1 MEFISIIIFGGIV
14 FLIWYFCGGS
24 SNQSKRSTDKN
35 NSSTNKLYPDLSN
48 LQKSKASMQQNSI
61 WNMFGGGGSDY
72 NAILDKFTSLEEV
85 QNAIRQAGLESCN
98 LIFGMDYTA
107 SNLQQ
112 GMRTFGG
119 RSLHQIV
126 PYEMNPYQRTD
137 NIDCGNFIF
146 RLHIHVSKNIYIYHV
161 YLHVSHNLYKVLKI
175 TLIHVNLEREIK
187 FSQSARIDFTVS
199 NLHQGRITF
208 GGNSLHAIEPRFMNP
223 YQQVICIL
231 GETLEPFDDDG
242 IIPAF
247 GFGDASTKD
256 RSVFSFRSQGY
267 CNGFHD
273 VLNAYNELTPN
284 VRLSGP
290 TSFAPL
296 IRQAIDTVKKTKS
309 YHILVI
315 VADGQVTNERET
327 IDAIVEASR
336 WPLSIVMVGVGDG
349 PWETMEEFDDRI
361 PARKFDNFQFVEFH
375 KIMSTAR
382 NPQAAFAL
390 HALMEIP
397 DQYKLVKKHG
407 LLNF

>member
-1 MEFISIIIFGGIV
+1 MEFISIVIFCGIV
-14 FLIWYFCGGS
+14 FIIWYFCGGS
-24 SNQSKRSTDKN
+24 SNQSNRATDKN
-35 NSSTNKLYPDLSN
+35 NSSTNKLYPDLSSQ
-48 LQKSKASMQQNSI
+48 QKSKANMQHNSI

-72 NAILDKFTSLEEV
+72 NAIMDKFSSLEEV

-98 LIFGMDYTA
+98 LIFGIDY
-107 SNLQQ
+107 
-112 GMRTFGG
+112 
-119 RSLHQIV
+119 
-126 PYEMNPYQRTD
+126 
-137 NIDCGNFIF
+137 
-146 RLHIHVSKNIYIYHV
+146 
-161 YLHVSHNLYKVLKI
+161 
-175 TLIHVNLEREIK
+175 
-187 FSQSARIDFTVS
+187 TVS
-199 NLHQGRITF
+199 NLHQGRSTF

-349 PWETMEEFDDRI
+349 PWDTMEQFDDRI

>member
-1 MEFISIIIFGGIV
+1 MKEKNRLNFQFTHR
-14 FLIWYFCGGS
+14 LIRKYIT
-24 SNQSKRSTDKN
+24 KKVHI
-35 NSSTNKLYPDLSN
+35 DLSS
-48 LQKSKASMQQNSI
+48 LQKSKANMQHNSI

-72 NAILDKFTSLEEV
+72 NAIMDKFSSLEEV

-126 PYEMNPYQRTD
+126 PYEMNPYQR
-137 NIDCGNFIF
+137 
-146 RLHIHVSKNIYIYHV
+146 V
-161 YLHVSHNLYKVLKI
+161 YY
-175 TLIHVNLEREIK
+175 
-187 FSQSARIDFTVS
+187 TVS
-199 NLHQGRITF
+199 NLHQGRSTF

-349 PWETMEEFDDRI
+349 PWDTMEQFDDRI

>member
-1 MEFISIIIFGGIV
+1 MKEKNRLNFQFTHR
-14 FLIWYFCGGS
+14 LIRKYIT
-24 SNQSKRSTDKN
+24 KKVHI
-35 NSSTNKLYPDLSN
+35 DLSS
-48 LQKSKASMQQNSI
+48 LQKSKANMQHNSI

-72 NAILDKFTSLEEV
+72 NAIMDKFSSLEEV

-126 PYEMNPYQRTD
+126 PYEMNPYQR
-137 NIDCGNFIF
+137 
-146 RLHIHVSKNIYIYHV
+146 
-161 YLHVSHNLYKVLKI
+161 
-175 TLIHVNLEREIK
+175 
-187 FSQSARIDFTVS
+187 
-199 NLHQGRITF
+199 
-208 GGNSLHAIEPRFMNP
+208 
-223 YQQVICIL
+223 VICIL

-349 PWETMEEFDDRI
+349 PWDTMEQFDDRI

>member
-24 SNQSKRSTDKN
+24 SNQSKRATDKN

-98 LIFGMDYTA
+98 LIFG
-107 SNLQQ
+107 
-112 GMRTFGG
+112 
-119 RSLHQIV
+119 
-126 PYEMNPYQRTD
+126 
-137 NIDCGNFIF
+137 
-146 RLHIHVSKNIYIYHV
+146 
-161 YLHVSHNLYKVLKI
+161 
-175 TLIHVNLEREIK
+175 
-187 FSQSARIDFTVS
+187 IDFTVS

-296 IRQAIDTVKKTKS
+296 IRQAIDTVKK
-309 YHILVI
+309 L
-315 VADGQVTNERET
+315 NL
-327 IDAIVEASR
+327 
-336 WPLSIVMVGVGDG
+336 WPLSIIMVGVGDG

>member
-24 SNQSKRSTDKN
+24 SNQSKGATDKN

-48 LQKSKASMQQNSI
+48 LQKSKASMQQNSV

-126 PYEMNPYQRTD
+126 PYEMNPYQR
-137 NIDCGNFIF
+137 
-146 RLHIHVSKNIYIYHV
+146 
-161 YLHVSHNLYKVLKI
+161 
-175 TLIHVNLEREIK
+175 
-187 FSQSARIDFTVS
+187 
-199 NLHQGRITF
+199 
-208 GGNSLHAIEPRFMNP
+208 
-223 YQQVICIL
+223 VICIL

-336 WPLSIVMVGVGDG
+336 WPLSIIMVGVGDG

>member
-1 MEFISIIIFGGIV
+1 MKEKNRLNFQFTHR
-14 FLIWYFCGGS
+14 LIRKYIT
-24 SNQSKRSTDKN
+24 KKVHI
-35 NSSTNKLYPDLSN
+35 DLSS
-48 LQKSKASMQQNSI
+48 LQKSKANMQHNSI

-72 NAILDKFTSLEEV
+72 NAIMDKFSSLEEV

-98 LIFGMDYTA
+98 LIFGIDY
-107 SNLQQ
+107 
-112 GMRTFGG
+112 
-119 RSLHQIV
+119 
-126 PYEMNPYQRTD
+126 
-137 NIDCGNFIF
+137 
-146 RLHIHVSKNIYIYHV
+146 
-161 YLHVSHNLYKVLKI
+161 
-175 TLIHVNLEREIK
+175 
-187 FSQSARIDFTVS
+187 TVS
-199 NLHQGRITF
+199 NLHQGRSTF

-349 PWETMEEFDDRI
+349 PWDTMEQFDDRI